1 MSVFNRPMFR
11 IPGMTNNQ
19 PGGIMASG
27 PNMIRASFPGNIIS
41 SVPQQ
46 NNNFIPITEN
56 FAIPK
61 ESDAAKKKILSRT
74 KENIRTGGLGGVDTS
89 DEKTLEEKKRES
101 LLEKFKRNAQKKEN
115 IRTGSLMVDNPD
127 PVTGFMSQKEA
138 ALEKDSVDPVGGDTM
153 VDAGLG
159 DGADTTPISD
169 EGTANA
175 GMGDNT
181 QETDVNILKGFQSNQ
196 KQLSD
201 KVQAAITNVA
211 AGTADANAME
221 IGGKTL
227 SENADA
233 LYAKMTEEGK
243 EPTLAD
249 IQDDAIKL
257 LGFDPKEL
265 QGEFEEDR
273 KASIFLNMMKAG
285 LAIAAGESPNALTNI
300 ARGFGVGLQGYGQDV
315 GKLTTQLREDQREAR
330 STMYNLLKDKKSEE
344 LAKRTLEIQK
354 MNGIV
359 NLQRT
364 LVGDKKN
371 DAIQKFN
378 RQMAGYKW
386 NLDLL
391 STAADLQFKEKQL
404 AVTKENADKVFK
416 AALARAEP
424 DVIKILK
431 TMRHIGEDGT
441 PTDTGNELLT
451 KYLKEVTKGTSTL
464 KDSEFNRSTQ
474 VIARDGVIPNTFIKK
489 PANYDDLSDE
499 KKESFGIA
507 GVGLDEK
514 LTKITGDQ
522 IGQFNQQ
529 VQFIKSMRGTIPGLT
544 ISIQDLSPQLL
555 KHINKTRGGVKLIDT
570 LQQQGILS
578 GN

>member
-11 IPGMTNNQ
+11 IPGMNNNQ

-27 PNMIRASFPGNIIS
+27 PNIIRASVPGNI
-41 SVPQQ
+41 
-46 NNNFIPITEN
+46 NNNRNQITSNFTIPANLYGGQT
-56 FAIPK
+56 
-61 ESDAAKKKILSRT
+61 KKIVDRG
-74 KENIRTGGLGGVDTS
+74 EGAGGVDTS
-89 DEKTLEEKKRES
+89 GEKTLEEKKRES
-101 LLEKFKRNAQKKEN
+101 LLEKFKREAEKKEN
-115 IRTGSLMVDNPD
+115 IRIGSLMVDNPD
-127 PVTGFMSQKEA
+127 SVTGFMSQKKT

-169 EGTANA
+169 EGAANA
-175 GMGDNT
+175 GIGDNT
-181 QETDVNILKGFQSNQ
+181 QESNVNILSGFQSNQ

-201 KVQAAITNVA
+201 KVSAAITKVA
-211 AGTADANAME
+211 AGVADANAIK

-233 LYAKMTEEGK
+233 LYAKMSEEGK

-249 IQDDAIKL
+249 IQDDAIQL

-285 LAIAAGESPNALTNI
+285 LAIAAGESPNALTNV
-300 ARGFGVGLQGYGQDV
+300 AKGFAVGLQGYGQDV
-315 GKLTTQLREDQREAR
+315 DKLTTRLREDQREAR

-344 LAKRTLEIQK
+344 IAKRALEIQK

-371 DAIQKFN
+371 DAIQQFN
-378 RQMAGYKW
+378 QQMAGYKW

-391 STAADLQFKEKQL
+391 STAADLQFKEKSL

-416 AALARAEP
+416 AALVKAEP

-431 TMRHIGEDGT
+431 RMGHIGEDGT
-441 PTDTGNELLT
+441 PTDTGNEFLT
-451 KYLKEVTKGTSTL
+451 RYLKEVTKGTSTL
-464 KDSEFNRSTQ
+464 KDSEFNRKAG
-474 VIARDGVIPNTFIKK
+474 VIGKDGVIPNTYIKT
-489 PANYDDLSDE
+489 PTNYGDLSDD

-514 LTKITGDQ
+514 LTKITGNEIQ
-522 IGQFNQQ
+522 QFEEQ
-529 VQFIKSMRGTIPGLT
+529 VKFIKSMRDTIPGLV
-544 ISIQDLSPQLL
+544 ISIQDLPNSVL
-555 KHINKTRGGVKLIDT
+555 KYLKKPRKGVRLIDT
-570 LQQQGILS
+570 LQEQNILS

>member
-11 IPGMTNNQ
+11 IPGVTNNQ

-27 PNMIRASFPGNIIS
+27 PNIMRASFPGNI
-41 SVPQQ
+41 
-46 NNNFIPITEN
+46 NNNRNQITSNFTIPANLYGGQT
-56 FAIPK
+56 
-61 ESDAAKKKILSRT
+61 KKIVDRG
-74 KENIRTGGLGGVDTS
+74 EGAGGVDTS
-89 DEKTLEEKKRES
+89 GEKTLEEKKRES
-101 LLEKFKRNAQKKEN
+101 LLEKFKREAEKKEN
-115 IRTGSLMVDNPD
+115 IRIGSLMVDDANPI
-127 PVTGFMSQKEA
+127 TGFMSQKKTS
-138 ALEKDSVDPVGGDTM
+138 LEKDSVDPVGGDTM

-159 DGADTTPISD
+159 DGADTTPISN

-175 GMGDNT
+175 GIGDNT
-181 QETDVNILKGFQSNQ
+181 QESNVNILKGFQSNQ

-211 AGTADANAME
+211 AGVADANAME

-227 SENADA
+227 NENVDA

-249 IQDDAIKL
+249 VQDDAIKL

-300 ARGFGVGLQGYGQDV
+300 AKGFAVGLQGYGQDV
-315 GKLTTQLREDQREAR
+315 NRLTDQLREDQREAR
-330 STMYNLLKDKKSEE
+330 NTMYNLLKDKKSEE
-344 LAKRTLEIQK
+344 LAKRTLEIQR

-364 LVGDKKN
+364 LVGDKK
-371 DAIQKFN
+371 DEAIQKFN

-416 AALARAEP
+416 AALVKAEP

-431 TMRHIGEDGT
+431 RMGHIGEDGT
-441 PTDTGNELLT
+441 PTDTGNEFLT

-464 KDSEFNRSTQ
+464 KDSEFNRKVANFGS
-474 VIARDGVIPNTFIKK
+474 DGVIPNTYIKK
-489 PANYDDLSDE
+489 PANYGDLSDD

-514 LTKITGDQ
+514 LTKITGNEIQ
-522 IGQFNQQ
+522 QFEEQ
-529 VQFIKSMRGTIPGLT
+529 VKFIKSMRNTIPGLV
-544 ISIQDLSPQLL
+544 INIQDLPNTVL
-555 KHINKTRGGVKLIDT
+555 KYLKKPRKGVRLIDK
-570 LQQQGILS
+570 LQEQNILS

>member
-11 IPGMTNNQ
+11 IPGVTNNQ

-27 PNMIRASFPGNIIS
+27 PNIMRASFPGNIVTSI
-41 SVPQQ
+41 PQQ
-46 NNNFIPITEN
+46 DNNLQRITSN
-56 FAIPK
+56 FAVPK

-74 KENIRTGGLGGVDTS
+74 QQNINFGGLEGIDTS
-89 DEKTLEEKKRES
+89 GEKTLEEKKRES
-101 LLEKFKRNAQKKEN
+101 LLEKFKREAEKKEN
-115 IRTGSLMVDNPD
+115 IRKASLMVDSPNPIE
-127 PVTGFMSQKEA
+127 GFLGQKKSDLGET
-138 ALEKDSVDPVGGDTM
+138 DPVGGDM
-153 VDAGLG
+153 VDTGLG
-159 DGADTTPISD
+159 DDADTTPLSN

-175 GMGDNT
+175 GTGDNT
-181 QETDVNILKGFQSNQ
+181 QESNVNILKGFQSNQ

-211 AGTADANAME
+211 AGVADANAME

-227 SENADA
+227 NENVDA

-249 IQDDAIKL
+249 VQDDAIKL

-300 ARGFGVGLQGYGQDV
+300 AKGFAIGLQGYGQDV
-315 GKLTTQLREDQREAR
+315 NRLTDQLREDQREAR
-330 STMYNLLKDKKSEE
+330 NTMYNLLKDKKSEE
-344 LAKRTLEIQK
+344 IAKRALEIQK

-364 LVGDKKN
+364 LVGEKKN
-371 DAIQKFN
+371 DAIQQFN
-378 RQMAGYKW
+378 QQMAGYKW

-391 STAADLQFKEKQL
+391 STAADLQFKEKSL
-404 AVTKENADKVFK
+404 AVTKENADKVFQ
-416 AALARAEP
+416 AALVKAEP

-431 TMRHIGEDGT
+431 RMGHIGEDGT
-441 PTDTGNELLT
+441 PTEVGNEFLT

-464 KDSEFNRSTQ
+464 KDSEFNRK
-474 VIARDGVIPNTFIKK
+474 VENYGKDGVIPNTYIKK
-489 PANYDDLSDE
+489 PANYGDLSDD
-499 KKESFGIA
+499 KKTSFGIA

-514 LTKITGDQ
+514 LTKITGNEIQ
-522 IGQFNQQ
+522 QFEEQ
-529 VQFIKSMRGTIPGLT
+529 VKFIKSMRSTIPNLT
-544 ISIQDLSPQLL
+544 ISIQDLPNTVLRY
-555 KHINKTRGGVKLIDT
+555 INKPRKGVKLIDT

>member
-1 MSVFNRPMFR
+1 MFR
-11 IPGMTNNQ
+11 IPGMNNNQ

-27 PNMIRASFPGNIIS
+27 PNIMRASFPGNI
-41 SVPQQ
+41 
-46 NNNFIPITEN
+46 NNNRNQITSNFTIPANLYGGQT
-56 FAIPK
+56 
-61 ESDAAKKKILSRT
+61 KKIVDRG
-74 KENIRTGGLGGVDTS
+74 EGAGGVDTS
-89 DEKTLEEKKRES
+89 GEKTLEEKKRES
-101 LLEKFKRNAQKKEN
+101 LLEKFKREAEKKEN
-115 IRTGSLMVDNPD
+115 IRIGSLMVDNPD
-127 PVTGFMSQKEA
+127 SVTGFMSQKKT

-181 QETDVNILKGFQSNQ
+181 QESNVNILSGFQSNQ

-201 KVQAAITNVA
+201 KVSAAITKVA
-211 AGTADANAME
+211 AGVADANAIK

-233 LYAKMTEEGK
+233 LYAKMSEEGK

-249 IQDDAIKL
+249 IQDDAIQL

-285 LAIAAGESPNALTNI
+285 LAIAAGESPNALTNV
-300 ARGFGVGLQGYGQDV
+300 AKGFAVGLQGYGQDV
-315 GKLTTQLREDQREAR
+315 DKLTTRLREDQREAR

-344 LAKRTLEIQK
+344 IAKRALEIQK

-371 DAIQKFN
+371 DAIQQFN
-378 RQMAGYKW
+378 QQMAGYKW

-391 STAADLQFKEKQL
+391 STAADLQFKEKSL

-416 AALARAEP
+416 AALVKAEP

-431 TMRHIGEDGT
+431 RMGHIGEDGT
-441 PTDTGNELLT
+441 PTDTGNEFLT
-451 KYLKEVTKGTSTL
+451 RYLKEVTKGTSTL
-464 KDSEFNRSTQ
+464 KDSEFNRKAG
-474 VIARDGVIPNTFIKK
+474 VIGKDGVIPNTYIKT
-489 PANYDDLSDE
+489 PTNYGDLSDD

-514 LTKITGDQ
+514 LTKITGNEIQ
-522 IGQFNQQ
+522 QFEEQ
-529 VQFIKSMRGTIPGLT
+529 VKFIKSMRDTIPGLV
-544 ISIQDLSPQLL
+544 ISIQDLPNSVL
-555 KHINKTRGGVKLIDT
+555 KYLKKPRKGVRLIDT
-570 LQQQGILS
+570 LQEQNILS

>member
-11 IPGMTNNQ
+11 IPGVTNNQ

-27 PNMIRASFPGNIIS
+27 PRIMKANFPGNIVS

-61 ESDAAKKKILSRT
+61 QSDAAKKKILSRT
-74 KENIRTGGLGGVDTS
+74 KENITTGGLEGVNTS
-89 DEKTLEEKKRES
+89 GEKTLEEKKRES
-101 LLEKFKRNAQKKEN
+101 LLEKFKREAQKKEN

-127 PVTGFMSQKEA
+127 PVTGFLSQKET
-138 ALEKDSVDPVGGDTM
+138 ALEKDSVDPVGVDTM
-153 VDAGLG
+153 VDEGLG
-159 DGADTTPISD
+159 DDADTTPISN
-169 EGTANA
+169 EGTGNA
-175 GMGDNT
+175 GIGENT
-181 QETDVNILKGFQSNQ
+181 QESDFNILKGFQTSQ
-196 KQLSD
+196 GGLSD
-201 KVQAAITNVA
+201 KVQAAITKVA
-211 AGTADANAME
+211 AGVAEANDIE
-221 IGGKTL
+221 VGGKSLTD
-227 SENADA
+227 NIDA
-233 LYAKMTEEGK
+233 LYAKMMEKGE

-249 IQDDAIKL
+249 VQDDTIKL

-265 QGEFEEDR
+265 QGEYEEDR

-300 ARGFGVGLQGYGQDV
+300 AKGFGVGLQGYGQDV
-315 GKLTTQLREDQREAR
+315 DKLTDQLREDQREAR

-344 LAKRTLEIQK
+344 IAKRALEIQK

-364 LVGDKKN
+364 LVGDKK
-371 DAIQKFN
+371 DEAIQLFN
-378 RQMAGYKW
+378 QQMAGYKW

-391 STAADLQFKEKQL
+391 STAADLQFKEKSL

-416 AALARAEP
+416 AALIKAEP
-424 DVIKILK
+424 DVIKLLK
-431 TMRHIGEDGT
+431 RFGHIKEDGT
-441 PTDTGNELLT
+441 TTEFADKFMIKYLNEL
-451 KYLKEVTKGTSTL
+451 TKGTSTL
-464 KDSEFNRSTQ
+464 KDSQFNRSTQ

-489 PANYDDLSDE
+489 PANYDDLSDQ

-522 IGQFNQQ
+522 IGQFDQQ

-544 ISIQDLSPQLL
+544 INIQDLSPQLL
-555 KHINKTRGGVKLIDT
+555 RHINKVRNGVKLKDT
-570 LQQQGILS
+570 LQEQGILS
-578 GN
+578 VN

>member
-11 IPGMTNNQ
+11 IPGVTNNQ

-27 PNMIRASFPGNIIS
+27 PNIMRASFPGNI
-41 SVPQQ
+41 
-46 NNNFIPITEN
+46 NNNRNQITSNFTIPANLYGGQT
-56 FAIPK
+56 
-61 ESDAAKKKILSRT
+61 KKIVDRG
-74 KENIRTGGLGGVDTS
+74 EGAGGVDTS
-89 DEKTLEEKKRES
+89 GEKTLEEKKRES
-101 LLEKFKRNAQKKEN
+101 LLEKFKREAEKKEN
-115 IRTGSLMVDNPD
+115 IRIGSLMVDDANPI
-127 PVTGFMSQKEA
+127 TGFMSQKET

-159 DGADTTPISD
+159 DDADTTPISN

-175 GMGDNT
+175 GIGDNT
-181 QETDVNILKGFQSNQ
+181 QESNVNILKGFQSNQ

-211 AGTADANAME
+211 AGVADANAME

-227 SENADA
+227 NENVDA

-249 IQDDAIKL
+249 VQDDAIKL

-300 ARGFGVGLQGYGQDV
+300 AKGFAVGLQGYGQDV
-315 GKLTTQLREDQREAR
+315 NRLTDQLREDQREAR
-330 STMYNLLKDKKSEE
+330 NTMYNLLKDKKSEE
-344 LAKRTLEIQK
+344 LAKRTLEIQR

-364 LVGDKKN
+364 LVGEKKN
-371 DAIQKFN
+371 DAIQQFN
-378 RQMAGYKW
+378 QQMAGYKW

-404 AVTKENADKVFK
+404 AVTKENADKVFQ
-416 AALARAEP
+416 AALIKAEP

-431 TMRHIGEDGT
+431 EFGHIDADGNKT
-441 PTDTGNELLT
+441 EFANEFIN
-451 KYLKEVTKGTSTL
+451 KYLKELTKGTSTL
-464 KDSEFNRSTQ
+464 KDSEFNRK
-474 VIARDGVIPNTFIKK
+474 VENYGKDGVIPNTYIKK
-489 PANYDDLSDE
+489 PANYGDLSDD

-514 LTKITGDQ
+514 LTKITGNEIQ
-522 IGQFNQQ
+522 QFEEQ
-529 VQFIKSMRGTIPGLT
+529 VKFIKSMRGTIPGLV
-544 ISIQDLSPQLL
+544 ISIQDLPNTVL
-555 KHINKTRGGVKLIDT
+555 KYLKKPRKGVRLIDT
-570 LQQQGILS
+570 LQEQNILS

>member
-11 IPGMTNNQ
+11 IPGMNNNQ

-27 PNMIRASFPGNIIS
+27 PNIMRASFPGNIVTSI
-41 SVPQQ
+41 PQQ
-46 NNNFIPITEN
+46 NNNLQRITSN
-56 FAIPK
+56 FSVPK
-61 ESDAAKKKILSRT
+61 ESEVAKNKILSRT
-74 KENIRTGGLGGVDTS
+74 EQNIKFGGLNDPDPS
-89 DEKTLEEKKRES
+89 QEKSLKEIEKDNLLKKFQRE
-101 LLEKFKRNAQKKEN
+101 AQKKEN
-115 IRTGSLMVDNPD
+115 IRKGSLMVDSPSA
-127 PVTGFMSQKEA
+127 VEGFLGQKKNEID
-138 ALEKDSVDPVGGDTM
+138 EVGGDTQTEESFSGGDISLK
-153 VDAGLG
+153 DAPL
-159 DGADTTPISD
+159 SN

-175 GMGDNT
+175 GTEDNT
-181 QETDVNILKGFQSNQ
+181 QESDINILSGFQSNQ
-196 KQLSD
+196 KNLSD
-201 KVQAAITNVA
+201 KVQSAITKVA
-211 AGTADANAME
+211 AGVAEANDIR

-227 SENADA
+227 TENADA
-233 LYAKMTEEGK
+233 LYAKMQEEGK

-285 LAIAAGESPNALTNI
+285 LAIAAGESPNTLTNV
-300 ARGFGVGLQGYGQDV
+300 AKGFAVGLQGYGQDV
-315 GKLTTQLREDQREAR
+315 DKLTTQLREDQREAR

-344 LAKRTLEIQK
+344 IAKRALEIQK

-371 DAIQKFN
+371 DAIQQFN
-378 RQMAGYKW
+378 QQMAGYKW

-391 STAADLQFKEKQL
+391 STAADLQFKEKSL

-416 AALARAEP
+416 AALIKAEP

-431 TMRHIGEDGT
+431 RMGHIGEDGT
-441 PTDTGNELLT
+441 PTDTGNEFLK
-451 KYLKEVTKGTSTL
+451 KYLDEVTKGTSTL
-464 KDSEFNRSTQ
+464 KDSEFNVNRSI
-474 VIARDGVIPNTFIKK
+474 IARDGVIPNTYIKK
-489 PANYDDLSDE
+489 PANYDDLTKSQ
-499 KKESFGIA
+499 KESFGVA

-514 LTKITGDQ
+514 LTKITGQ
-522 IGQFNQQ
+522 PIQQFNEQ
-529 VQFIKSMRGTIPGLT
+529 VKFIRSMKSTIPNLT
-544 ISIQDLSPQLL
+544 ISIQDLPNEVLRY
-555 KHINKTRGGVKLIDT
+555 INKKTKGVKLVDT

>member
-27 PNMIRASFPGNIIS
+27 PNIMRASFPGN
-41 SVPQQ
+41 V
-46 NNNFIPITEN
+46 NNNRNQITSNFTIPANLYEGQ
-56 FAIPK
+56 
-61 ESDAAKKKILSRT
+61 T
-74 KENIRTGGLGGVDTS
+74 KRVVDRKGGVLDGS
-89 DEKTLEEKKRES
+89 AGIANEGEKTLQEKKRES
-101 LLEKFKRNAQKKEN
+101 LLEKFKRDAQKNLN

-127 PVTGFMSQKEA
+127 PVTGFMSQQTDTPDE
-138 ALEKDSVDPVGGDTM
+138 VGGD
-153 VDAGLG
+153 VDTEESFDGG
-159 DGADTTPISD
+159 DISLKDAPLSD

-175 GMGDNT
+175 GIGDNT
-181 QETDVNILKGFQSNQ
+181 QESDVNILKGFQSNQ

-211 AGTADANAME
+211 AGVADANA
-221 IGGKTL
+221 IKLGGKTL
-227 SENADA
+227 SENTDA
-233 LYAKMTEEGK
+233 LYAKMSEEGK

-249 IQDDAIKL
+249 IQDDAIQL

-285 LAIAAGESPNALTNI
+285 LAIAAGESPNALTNV
-300 ARGFGVGLQGYGQDV
+300 AKGFAVGLQGYGQDV
-315 GKLTTQLREDQREAR
+315 NRLTKQLREDQREAR

-344 LAKRTLEIQK
+344 IAKRALEIQK

-371 DAIQKFN
+371 DAIQQFN

-391 STAADLQFKEKQL
+391 STAADLQFKEKSL
-404 AVTKENADKVFK
+404 AVTKENADKVFQ
-416 AALARAEP
+416 AALVKAEP

-431 TMRHIGEDGT
+431 RMGHIGEDGT
-441 PTDTGNELLT
+441 PTEVGNEFLT

-464 KDSEFNRSTQ
+464 KDSEFNRKVANFGS
-474 VIARDGVIPNTFIKK
+474 DGVIPNTYIKK
-489 PANYDDLSDE
+489 PANYGDLSDD
-499 KKESFGIA
+499 KKTSFGIA

-514 LTKITGDQ
+514 LTKITGNEIQ
-522 IGQFNQQ
+522 QFEEQ
-529 VQFIKSMRGTIPGLT
+529 VKFIKSMRSTIPNLT
-544 ISIQDLSPQLL
+544 ISIQDLPNTVLRY
-555 KHINKTRGGVKLIDT
+555 INKPRKGVKLIDT

>member
-11 IPGMTNNQ
+11 IPGMGNNQ

-27 PNMIRASFPGNIIS
+27 PNIIRASVPGNVSNRNQITS
-41 SVPQQ
+41 
-46 NNNFIPITEN
+46 NFTIPANLYGGQT
-56 FAIPK
+56 
-61 ESDAAKKKILSRT
+61 KKTVDR
-74 KENIRTGGLGGVDTS
+74 GAGAGGVDTS
-89 DEKTLEEKKRES
+89 GEKTLEEKKKES
-101 LLEKFKRNAQKKEN
+101 LLEKFKRDAQKNLN
-115 IRTGSLMVDNPD
+115 IRTGSLMVDDPN
-127 PVTGFMSQKEA
+127 PVTGFMSQQTDTTDE
-138 ALEKDSVDPVGGDTM
+138 VGGD
-153 VDAGLG
+153 VDTEESFSGG
-159 DGADTTPISD
+159 DISLKDAPLSD

-175 GMGDNT
+175 GIGDNT
-181 QETDVNILKGFQSNQ
+181 QESDVNILKGFQSNQ

-211 AGTADANAME
+211 AGVADANAIK

-233 LYAKMTEEGK
+233 LYAKMSEEGK

-249 IQDDAIKL
+249 IQDDAIQL

-285 LAIAAGESPNALTNI
+285 LAIAAGESPNALTNV
-300 ARGFGVGLQGYGQDV
+300 AKGFAVGLQGYGQDV
-315 GKLTTQLREDQREAR
+315 DKLTTRLREDQREAR

-344 LAKRTLEIQK
+344 IAKRALEIQK

-364 LVGDKKN
+364 LVGDKKD
-371 DAIQKFN
+371 DAIQQFN
-378 RQMAGYKW
+378 QQMAGYKW

-391 STAADLQFKEKQL
+391 STAADLQFKEKSL
-404 AVTKENADKVFK
+404 AVTKDNADKVFK
-416 AALARAEP
+416 AALIKAEP

-431 TMRHIGEDGT
+431 RMGHIGEDGT
-441 PTDTGNELLT
+441 PTDTGNEFLK
-451 KYLKEVTKGTSTL
+451 KYLDEVTKGTSTL
-464 KDSEFNRSTQ
+464 KDSEFNVNRSI
-474 VIARDGVIPNTFIKK
+474 IARDGVIPNTYIKK
-489 PANYDDLSDE
+489 PANYNDLTKSQ
-499 KKESFGIA
+499 KESFGVA

-514 LTKITGDQ
+514 LTKITGQ
-522 IGQFNQQ
+522 PIQQFNEQ
-529 VQFIKSMRGTIPGLT
+529 VKFIRSMKSTIPNLT
-544 ISIQDLSPQLL
+544 ISIQDLPNEVLRY
-555 KHINKTRGGVKLIDT
+555 INKKTKGVKLVDT

>member
-27 PNMIRASFPGNIIS
+27 PNIMRASFPGN
-41 SVPQQ
+41 V
-46 NNNFIPITEN
+46 NNNRNQITSNFTIPANLYEGQ
-56 FAIPK
+56 
-61 ESDAAKKKILSRT
+61 T
-74 KENIRTGGLGGVDTS
+74 KRVVDRKGGVLDGS
-89 DEKTLEEKKRES
+89 AGIANEGEKTLQEKKRES
-101 LLEKFKRNAQKKEN
+101 LLEKFKRDAQKNLN

-127 PVTGFMSQKEA
+127 PVTGFMSSKKT

-159 DGADTTPISD
+159 DGADTTPISN

-175 GMGDNT
+175 GIGDNT
-181 QETDVNILKGFQSNQ
+181 QESNVNILKGFQSNQ

-211 AGTADANAME
+211 AGVADANA
-221 IGGKTL
+221 IKLGGKTL
-227 SENADA
+227 SENTDA
-233 LYAKMTEEGK
+233 LYAKMSEEGK

-249 IQDDAIKL
+249 IQDDAIQL

-285 LAIAAGESPNALTNI
+285 LAIAAGESPNALTNV
-300 ARGFGVGLQGYGQDV
+300 AKGFAVGLQGYGQDV
-315 GKLTTQLREDQREAR
+315 NRLTKQLREDQREAR

-344 LAKRTLEIQK
+344 IAKRALEIQK

-371 DAIQKFN
+371 DAIQQFN

-416 AALARAEP
+416 AALVKAEP

-431 TMRHIGEDGT
+431 RMGHIGEDGT
-441 PTDTGNELLT
+441 PTDTGNEFLT

-464 KDSEFNRSTQ
+464 KDSEFNRKAG
-474 VIARDGVIPNTFIKK
+474 IIGKDGVIPNTYIKT
-489 PANYDDLSDE
+489 PTNYGELSDE

-507 GVGLDEK
+507 GVSLDEK
-514 LTKITGDQ
+514 LTKITGSPIQ
-522 IGQFNQQ
+522 QFNEQL
-529 VQFIKSMRGTIPGLT
+529 QFVRSMRDTIPGLK
-544 ISIQDLSPQLL
+544 ISLKNLPKVVLDHIKKVRKGKRIIDQLQEDKLLSV
-555 KHINKTRGGVKLIDT
+555 N
-570 LQQQGILS
+570 
-578 GN
+578 

>member
-11 IPGMTNNQ
+11 IPGMGNNQ

-27 PNMIRASFPGNIIS
+27 PNIIRASVPGNVSNRNQITS
-41 SVPQQ
+41 
-46 NNNFIPITEN
+46 NFTIPANLYEGQ
-56 FAIPK
+56 
-61 ESDAAKKKILSRT
+61 T
-74 KENIRTGGLGGVDTS
+74 KRVVDRKGGVLDGS
-89 DEKTLEEKKRES
+89 AGIANEGEKTLQEKKKES
-101 LLEKFKRNAQKKEN
+101 LLEKFKRDAQKNLN

-127 PVTGFMSQKEA
+127 PVTGFMSQQTDTTDE
-138 ALEKDSVDPVGGDTM
+138 VGGD
-153 VDAGLG
+153 VDTEESFSGG
-159 DGADTTPISD
+159 DISLKDAPLSD

-175 GMGDNT
+175 GIGDNT
-181 QETDVNILKGFQSNQ
+181 QESDVNILKGFQSNQ

-211 AGTADANAME
+211 AGVADANAIK

-233 LYAKMTEEGK
+233 LYAKMSEKGK

-249 IQDDAIKL
+249 IQDDAIQL

-285 LAIAAGESPNALTNI
+285 LAIAAGESPNALTNV
-300 ARGFGVGLQGYGQDV
+300 AKGFAVGLQGYGQDV
-315 GKLTTQLREDQREAR
+315 NRLTKQLREDQREAR
-330 STMYNLLKDKKSEE
+330 STMYNLLKDKKSEQ
-344 LAKRTLEIQK
+344 LAERTLELQK

-364 LVGDKKN
+364 LVGDAKN
-371 DAIQKFN
+371 DAIQQFN
-378 RQMAGYKW
+378 QQMAGYKW
-386 NLDLL
+386 NLNLL
-391 STAADLQFKEKQL
+391 STAADLQFKEKEL

-416 AALARAEP
+416 AALIRAEP

-431 TMRHIGEDGT
+431 RMGHIGEDGT
-441 PTDTGNELLT
+441 PTDTGNEFLT

-464 KDSEFNRSTQ
+464 KDSEFNRKAG
-474 VIARDGVIPNTFIKK
+474 VIGKDGVIPNTYIKT
-489 PANYDDLSDE
+489 PTNYGELSDE

-507 GVGLDEK
+507 GVSLDEK
-514 LTKITGDQ
+514 LTKITGSPIQ
-522 IGQFNQQ
+522 QFNEQL
-529 VQFIKSMRGTIPGLT
+529 QFVRSMRDTIPGLK
-544 ISIQDLSPQLL
+544 ISLNNLPKVVLDHIKKVRKGVRIIDQLQEDKLLSV
-555 KHINKTRGGVKLIDT
+555 N
-570 LQQQGILS
+570 
-578 GN
+578 

>member
-27 PNMIRASFPGNIIS
+27 PNIMRASFPGN
-41 SVPQQ
+41 V
-46 NNNFIPITEN
+46 NNNRNQITSNFTIPANLYEGQ
-56 FAIPK
+56 
-61 ESDAAKKKILSRT
+61 T
-74 KENIRTGGLGGVDTS
+74 KRVVDRKGGVLDGS
-89 DEKTLEEKKRES
+89 AGIANEGEKTLQEKKRES
-101 LLEKFKRNAQKKEN
+101 LLEKFKRDAQKNLN

-127 PVTGFMSQKEA
+127 PVTGFMSQQTDTPDE
-138 ALEKDSVDPVGGDTM
+138 VGGD
-153 VDAGLG
+153 VDTEESFDGG
-159 DGADTTPISD
+159 DISLKDAPLSD

-175 GMGDNT
+175 GIGDNT
-181 QETDVNILKGFQSNQ
+181 QESDVNILKGFQSNQ

-211 AGTADANAME
+211 AGVADANAME

-227 SENADA
+227 NENVDA

-249 IQDDAIKL
+249 VQDDAIKL

-300 ARGFGVGLQGYGQDV
+300 AKGFAVGLQGYGQDV
-315 GKLTTQLREDQREAR
+315 NRLTDQLREDQREAR
-330 STMYNLLKDKKSEE
+330 NTMYNLLKDKKSEE

-364 LVGDKKN
+364 LVGEKKN
-371 DAIQKFN
+371 DAIQQFN
-378 RQMAGYKW
+378 QQMAGYKW

-416 AALARAEP
+416 AALVKAEP

-431 TMRHIGEDGT
+431 RMGHIGEDGT
-441 PTDTGNELLT
+441 PTDTGNEFLT

-464 KDSEFNRSTQ
+464 KDSEFNRKAG
-474 VIARDGVIPNTFIKK
+474 IIGKDGVIPNTYIKT
-489 PANYDDLSDE
+489 PTNYGELSDE

-507 GVGLDEK
+507 GVSLDEK
-514 LTKITGDQ
+514 LTKITGSPIQ
-522 IGQFNQQ
+522 QFNEQL
-529 VQFIKSMRGTIPGLT
+529 QFVRSMRDTIPGLK
-544 ISIQDLSPQLL
+544 ISLKNLPKVVLDHIKKVRKGKRIIDQLQEDKLLSV
-555 KHINKTRGGVKLIDT
+555 N
-570 LQQQGILS
+570 
-578 GN
+578 

>member
-11 IPGMTNNQ
+11 IPGVTNNQ

-27 PNMIRASFPGNIIS
+27 PNIMRASFPGNI
-41 SVPQQ
+41 
-46 NNNFIPITEN
+46 NNNRNQITSNFTIPANLYGGQT
-56 FAIPK
+56 
-61 ESDAAKKKILSRT
+61 KKIVDRG
-74 KENIRTGGLGGVDTS
+74 EGAGGVDTS
-89 DEKTLEEKKRES
+89 GEKTLEEKKRES
-101 LLEKFKRNAQKKEN
+101 LLEKFKREAEKKEN
-115 IRTGSLMVDNPD
+115 IRIGSLMVDDANPI
-127 PVTGFMSQKEA
+127 TGFMSQKKTS
-138 ALEKDSVDPVGGDTM
+138 LEKDSVDPVGGDTM

-159 DGADTTPISD
+159 DGADTTPISN

-175 GMGDNT
+175 GIGDNT
-181 QETDVNILKGFQSNQ
+181 QESNVNILKGFQSNQ

-211 AGTADANAME
+211 AGVADANAME

-227 SENADA
+227 NENVDA
-233 LYAKMTEEGK
+233 LYAKMSEEGK

-249 IQDDAIKL
+249 IQDDAIQL

-300 ARGFGVGLQGYGQDV
+300 AKGFAVGLQGYGQDV
-315 GKLTTQLREDQREAR
+315 NRLTDQLREDQREAR
-330 STMYNLLKDKKSEE
+330 NTMYNLLKDKKSEE
-344 LAKRTLEIQK
+344 LAKRTLEIQR

-364 LVGDKKN
+364 LVGDKK
-371 DAIQKFN
+371 DEAIQKFN

-404 AVTKENADKVFK
+404 AVTKENADKVFQ
-416 AALARAEP
+416 AALIKAEP

-431 TMRHIGEDGT
+431 RMGHIGEDGT
-441 PTDTGNELLT
+441 PTDTGNEFLT

-464 KDSEFNRSTQ
+464 KDSEFNRKVANFGS
-474 VIARDGVIPNTFIKK
+474 DGVIPNTYIKK
-489 PANYDDLSDE
+489 PANYGDLSDD

-514 LTKITGDQ
+514 LTKITGNEIQ
-522 IGQFNQQ
+522 QFEEQ
-529 VQFIKSMRGTIPGLT
+529 VKFIKSMRNTIPGLV
-544 ISIQDLSPQLL
+544 INIQDLPNTVL
-555 KHINKTRGGVKLIDT
+555 KYLKKPRKGVRLIDK
-570 LQQQGILS
+570 LQEQNILS

>member
-1 MSVFNRPMFR
+1 MFR
-11 IPGMTNNQ
+11 IPGVTNNQ

-27 PNMIRASFPGNIIS
+27 PNIMRASFPSNI
-41 SVPQQ
+41 
-46 NNNFIPITEN
+46 NNNRNQITSNFTIPANLYGGQT
-56 FAIPK
+56 
-61 ESDAAKKKILSRT
+61 KKIVDRG
-74 KENIRTGGLGGVDTS
+74 EGAGGVDTS
-89 DEKTLEEKKRES
+89 GEKTLEEKKRES
-101 LLEKFKRNAQKKEN
+101 LLEKFKREAEKKEN
-115 IRTGSLMVDNPD
+115 IRIGSLMVDNPD
-127 PVTGFMSQKEA
+127 SVTGFMSQKKT

-175 GMGDNT
+175 GIGDNT
-181 QETDVNILKGFQSNQ
+181 QESNVNILSGFQSNQ

-201 KVQAAITNVA
+201 KVSAAITKVA
-211 AGTADANAME
+211 AGVADANAIK

-233 LYAKMTEEGK
+233 LYAKMSEEGK

-249 IQDDAIKL
+249 IQDDAIQL

-285 LAIAAGESPNALTNI
+285 LAIAAGESPNALTNV
-300 ARGFGVGLQGYGQDV
+300 AKGFAVGLQGYGQDV
-315 GKLTTQLREDQREAR
+315 DKLTTRLREDQREAR

-344 LAKRTLEIQK
+344 IAKRALEIQK

-371 DAIQKFN
+371 DAIQQFN
-378 RQMAGYKW
+378 QQMAGYKW

-391 STAADLQFKEKQL
+391 STAADLQFKEKSL

-416 AALARAEP
+416 AALVKAEP

-431 TMRHIGEDGT
+431 RMGHIGEDGT
-441 PTDTGNELLT
+441 PTDTGNEFLT
-451 KYLKEVTKGTSTL
+451 RYLKEVTKGTSTL
-464 KDSEFNRSTQ
+464 KDSEFNRKAG
-474 VIARDGVIPNTFIKK
+474 VIGKDGVIPNTYIKT
-489 PANYDDLSDE
+489 PTNYGDLSDD

-514 LTKITGDQ
+514 LTKITGNEIQ
-522 IGQFNQQ
+522 QFEEQ
-529 VQFIKSMRGTIPGLT
+529 VKFIKSMRDTIPGLV
-544 ISIQDLSPQLL
+544 ISIQDLPNSVL
-555 KHINKTRGGVKLIDT
+555 KYLKKPRKGVRLIDT
-570 LQQQGILS
+570 LQEQNILS

>member
-11 IPGMTNNQ
+11 IPGVTNNQ

-27 PNMIRASFPGNIIS
+27 PNIMRASFPGNIVTSI
-41 SVPQQ
+41 PQQ
-46 NNNFIPITEN
+46 DNNLQRITSN
-56 FAIPK
+56 FAVPK

-74 KENIRTGGLGGVDTS
+74 QQNINFGGLEGIDTS
-89 DEKTLEEKKRES
+89 SEKTLEEKKRES
-101 LLEKFKRNAQKKEN
+101 LLEKFKREAEKKEN
-115 IRTGSLMVDNPD
+115 IRKASLMVDSPNPIE
-127 PVTGFMSQKEA
+127 GFLGQKKSDLGET
-138 ALEKDSVDPVGGDTM
+138 DPVGGDM
-153 VDAGLG
+153 VDTGLG
-159 DGADTTPISD
+159 DDADTTPLSN

-175 GMGDNT
+175 GTGDNT
-181 QETDVNILKGFQSNQ
+181 QESNVNILKGFQSNQ

-211 AGTADANAME
+211 AGVADANAME

-227 SENADA
+227 NENVDA

-249 IQDDAIKL
+249 VQDDAIKL

-285 LAIAAGESPNALTNI
+285 LAIAAGESPNTLTNV
-300 ARGFGVGLQGYGQDV
+300 AKGFAVGLQGYGQDV
-315 GKLTTQLREDQREAR
+315 NRLTKQLREDQREAR

-344 LAKRTLEIQK
+344 IAKRALEIQK

-371 DAIQKFN
+371 DAIQQFN

-416 AALARAEP
+416 AALVKAEP

-431 TMRHIGEDGT
+431 RMGHIGEDGT
-441 PTDTGNELLT
+441 PTDTGNEFLT

-464 KDSEFNRSTQ
+464 KDSEFNRKAG
-474 VIARDGVIPNTFIKK
+474 IIGKDGVIPNTYIKT
-489 PANYDDLSDE
+489 PTNYGELSDE

-507 GVGLDEK
+507 GVSLDEK
-514 LTKITGDQ
+514 LTKITGSPIQ
-522 IGQFNQQ
+522 QFNEQL
-529 VQFIKSMRGTIPGLT
+529 QFVRSMRDTIPGLK
-544 ISIQDLSPQLL
+544 ISLKNLPKVVLDHIKKVRKGKRIIDQLQEDKLLSV
-555 KHINKTRGGVKLIDT
+555 N
-570 LQQQGILS
+570 
-578 GN
+578 

>member
-1 MSVFNRPMFR
+1 MFR

-27 PNMIRASFPGNIIS
+27 PNIMRASFPGN
-41 SVPQQ
+41 V
-46 NNNFIPITEN
+46 NNNRNQITSNFTIPANLYEGQ
-56 FAIPK
+56 
-61 ESDAAKKKILSRT
+61 T
-74 KENIRTGGLGGVDTS
+74 KRVVDRKGGVLDGS
-89 DEKTLEEKKRES
+89 AGIANEGEKTLQEKKRES
-101 LLEKFKRNAQKKEN
+101 LLEKFKRDAQKN
-115 IRTGSLMVDNPD
+115 LNVRTGSLMVDNPD
-127 PVTGFMSQKEA
+127 PVTGFMSQKNT

-159 DGADTTPISD
+159 DDADTTPISN
-169 EGTANA
+169 EGTANT
-175 GMGDNT
+175 GTGDNT

-211 AGTADANAME
+211 AGVANANDIE

-233 LYAKMTEEGK
+233 LYAKMTEKGE

-249 IQDDAIKL
+249 IQDDAIQL

-285 LAIAAGESPNALTNI
+285 LAIAAGESPNTLTNV
-300 ARGFGVGLQGYGQDV
+300 AKGFAVGLQGYGQDV
-315 GKLTTQLREDQREAR
+315 NRLTKQLREDQREAR

-344 LAKRTLEIQK
+344 IAKRALEIQK

-371 DAIQKFN
+371 DAIQQFN
-378 RQMAGYKW
+378 QQMAGYKW

-391 STAADLQFKEKQL
+391 STAADLRFKEKSL

-416 AALARAEP
+416 AALVKAEP

-431 TMRHIGEDGT
+431 RMGHIGEDGT
-441 PTDTGNELLT
+441 PTDTGNEFLT

-464 KDSEFNRSTQ
+464 KDSEFNTFRRI
-474 VIARDGVIPNTFIKK
+474 IAQDGVIPNTFIKK
-489 PANYDDLSDE
+489 PANYDDLSDS
-499 KKESFGIA
+499 KKESFGVA

-514 LTKITGDQ
+514 LTKITGNPIQ
-522 IGQFNQQ
+522 QFNEQ
-529 VQFIKSMRGTIPGLT
+529 VKFIRSMKSTIPGLT
-544 ISIQDLSPQLL
+544 ISIQDLPNDVLRY
-555 KHINKTRGGVKLIDT
+555 INKTRKGVKEIDL
-570 LQQQGILS
+570 LQRQGILS

>member
-11 IPGMTNNQ
+11 IPGVTNNQ

-27 PNMIRASFPGNIIS
+27 PNIMRASFPSNI
-41 SVPQQ
+41 
-46 NNNFIPITEN
+46 NNNRNQITSNFTIPANLYGGQT
-56 FAIPK
+56 
-61 ESDAAKKKILSRT
+61 KKIVDRG
-74 KENIRTGGLGGVDTS
+74 EGAGGVDTS
-89 DEKTLEEKKRES
+89 GEKTLEEKKRES
-101 LLEKFKRNAQKKEN
+101 LLEKFKREAEKKEN
-115 IRTGSLMVDNPD
+115 IRIGSLMVDDANPI
-127 PVTGFMSQKEA
+127 TGFMSQKKT

-175 GMGDNT
+175 GIGDNT
-181 QETDVNILKGFQSNQ
+181 QESNVNILSGFQSNQ

-201 KVQAAITNVA
+201 KVSAAITKVA
-211 AGTADANAME
+211 AGVADANAIK

-233 LYAKMTEEGK
+233 LYAKMSEEGK

-249 IQDDAIKL
+249 IQDDAIQL

-285 LAIAAGESPNALTNI
+285 LAIAAGESPNALTNV
-300 ARGFGVGLQGYGQDV
+300 AKGFAVGLQGYGQDV
-315 GKLTTQLREDQREAR
+315 DKLTTRLREDQREAR

-344 LAKRTLEIQK
+344 IAKRALEIQK

-371 DAIQKFN
+371 DAIQQFN
-378 RQMAGYKW
+378 QQMAGYKW

-404 AVTKENADKVFK
+404 AVTKENADKVFQ
-416 AALARAEP
+416 AALIKAEP

-431 TMRHIGEDGT
+431 RMGHIGEDGT
-441 PTDTGNELLT
+441 PTDTGNEFLT
-451 KYLKEVTKGTSTL
+451 RYLKEVTKGTSTL
-464 KDSEFNRSTQ
+464 KDSEFNRKAG
-474 VIARDGVIPNTFIKK
+474 VIGKDGVIPNTYIKT
-489 PANYDDLSDE
+489 PTNYGDLSDD

-514 LTKITGDQ
+514 LTKITGNEIQ
-522 IGQFNQQ
+522 QFEEQ
-529 VQFIKSMRGTIPGLT
+529 VKFIKSMRDTIPGLV
-544 ISIQDLSPQLL
+544 ISIQDLPNSVL
-555 KHINKTRGGVKLIDT
+555 KYLKKPRKGVRLIDT
-570 LQQQGILS
+570 LQEQNILS

>member
-1 MSVFNRPMFR
+1 MFR
-11 IPGMTNNQ
+11 IPGVTNNQ

-27 PNMIRASFPGNIIS
+27 PNIMRASFPGNI
-41 SVPQQ
+41 
-46 NNNFIPITEN
+46 NNNRNQITSNFTIPANLYGGQT
-56 FAIPK
+56 
-61 ESDAAKKKILSRT
+61 KKIVDRG
-74 KENIRTGGLGGVDTS
+74 EGAGGVDTS
-89 DEKTLEEKKRES
+89 GEKTLEEKKRES
-101 LLEKFKRNAQKKEN
+101 LLEKFKREAEKKEN
-115 IRTGSLMVDNPD
+115 IRIGSLMVDDANPI
-127 PVTGFMSQKEA
+127 TGFMSQKKT

-159 DGADTTPISD
+159 DGADTTPISN

-175 GMGDNT
+175 GIGDNT
-181 QETDVNILKGFQSNQ
+181 QESNVNILKGFQSNQ

-211 AGTADANAME
+211 AGVADANAME

-227 SENADA
+227 NENVDA

-249 IQDDAIKL
+249 VQDDAIKL

-300 ARGFGVGLQGYGQDV
+300 AKGFAVGLQGYGQDV
-315 GKLTTQLREDQREAR
+315 NRLTDQLREDQREAR
-330 STMYNLLKDKKSEE
+330 NTMYNLLKDKKSEE
-344 LAKRTLEIQK
+344 LAKRTLEIQR

-364 LVGDKKN
+364 LVGDKK
-371 DAIQKFN
+371 DEAIQKFN

-416 AALARAEP
+416 AALVKAEP

-431 TMRHIGEDGT
+431 RMGHIGEDGT
-441 PTDTGNELLT
+441 PTDTGNEFLT

-464 KDSEFNRSTQ
+464 KDSEFNRKVANFGS
-474 VIARDGVIPNTFIKK
+474 DGVIPNTYIKK
-489 PANYDDLSDE
+489 PANYGDLSDD

-514 LTKITGDQ
+514 LTKITGNEIQ
-522 IGQFNQQ
+522 QFEEQ
-529 VQFIKSMRGTIPGLT
+529 VKFIKSMRNTIPGLV
-544 ISIQDLSPQLL
+544 INIQDLPNTVL
-555 KHINKTRGGVKLIDT
+555 KYLKKPRKGVRLIDT
-570 LQQQGILS
+570 LQEQNILS

>member
-1 MSVFNRPMFR
+1 MFR
-11 IPGMTNNQ
+11 IPGVTNNQ

-27 PNMIRASFPGNIIS
+27 PNIMRASFPGNI
-41 SVPQQ
+41 
-46 NNNFIPITEN
+46 NNNRNQITSNFTIPANLYGGQT
-56 FAIPK
+56 
-61 ESDAAKKKILSRT
+61 KKIVDRG
-74 KENIRTGGLGGVDTS
+74 EGAGGVDTS
-89 DEKTLEEKKRES
+89 GEKTLEEKKRES
-101 LLEKFKRNAQKKEN
+101 LLEKFKREAQKKEN

-127 PVTGFMSQKEA
+127 PVTGFMSQKET

-159 DGADTTPISD
+159 DDADTTPISN

-175 GMGDNT
+175 GTGDNT
-181 QETDVNILKGFQSNQ
+181 QESDVNILKGFQSNQ

-211 AGTADANAME
+211 AGVADANAME
-221 IGGKTL
+221 VGGKTL
-227 SENADA
+227 NENVDA

-249 IQDDAIKL
+249 VQDDAIKL

-300 ARGFGVGLQGYGQDV
+300 AKGFAVGLQGYGQDV
-315 GKLTTQLREDQREAR
+315 NRLTDQLREDQREAR
-330 STMYNLLKDKKSEE
+330 NTMYNLLKDKKSEE

-364 LVGDKKN
+364 LVGDKK
-371 DAIQKFN
+371 DEAIQKFN

-404 AVTKENADKVFK
+404 AVTKENADKVFQ
-416 AALARAEP
+416 AALIKAEP

-431 TMRHIGEDGT
+431 EFGHIDADGNKT
-441 PTDTGNELLT
+441 EFANEFIN
-451 KYLKEVTKGTSTL
+451 KYLKELTKGTSTL
-464 KDSEFNRSTQ
+464 KDSEFNRK
-474 VIARDGVIPNTFIKK
+474 VENYGKDGVIPNTYIKK
-489 PANYDDLSDE
+489 PTNYGDLSDD
-499 KKESFGIA
+499 KKTSFGIA

-514 LTKITGDQ
+514 LTKITGNEIQ
-522 IGQFNQQ
+522 QFEEQ
-529 VQFIKSMRGTIPGLT
+529 VKFIKSMRGTIPGLG
-544 ISIQDLSPQLL
+544 ISIQDLPNTVL
-555 KHINKTRGGVKLIDT
+555 KYLKKPRKGVRLIDT
-570 LQQQGILS
+570 LQEQNILS

>member
-27 PNMIRASFPGNIIS
+27 PNIMRASFPGN
-41 SVPQQ
+41 V
-46 NNNFIPITEN
+46 NNNRNQITSNFTIPANLYEGQ
-56 FAIPK
+56 
-61 ESDAAKKKILSRT
+61 T
-74 KENIRTGGLGGVDTS
+74 KRVVDRKGGVLDGS
-89 DEKTLEEKKRES
+89 AGIANEGEKTLQEKKRES
-101 LLEKFKRNAQKKEN
+101 LLEKFKRDAQKNLN

-127 PVTGFMSQKEA
+127 PVTGFMSQQTDTPDE
-138 ALEKDSVDPVGGDTM
+138 VGGD
-153 VDAGLG
+153 VDTEESFDGG
-159 DGADTTPISD
+159 DISLKDAPLSD

-175 GMGDNT
+175 GIGDNT
-181 QETDVNILKGFQSNQ
+181 QESDVNILKGFQSNQ

-211 AGTADANAME
+211 AGVADANA
-221 IGGKTL
+221 IKLGGKTL
-227 SENADA
+227 SENTDA
-233 LYAKMTEEGK
+233 LYAKMSEEGK

-249 IQDDAIKL
+249 IQDDAIQL

-285 LAIAAGESPNALTNI
+285 LAIAAGESPNALTNV
-300 ARGFGVGLQGYGQDV
+300 AKGFAVGLQGYGQDV
-315 GKLTTQLREDQREAR
+315 NRLTKQLREDQREAR

-344 LAKRTLEIQK
+344 IAKRALEIQK

-371 DAIQKFN
+371 DAIQQFN

-416 AALARAEP
+416 AALVKAEP

-431 TMRHIGEDGT
+431 RMGHIGEDGT
-441 PTDTGNELLT
+441 PTDTGNEFLT

-464 KDSEFNRSTQ
+464 KDSEFNRKAG
-474 VIARDGVIPNTFIKK
+474 IIGKDGVIPNTYIKT
-489 PANYDDLSDE
+489 PTNYGELSDE

-507 GVGLDEK
+507 GVSLDEK
-514 LTKITGDQ
+514 LTKITGSPIQ
-522 IGQFNQQ
+522 QFNEQL
-529 VQFIKSMRGTIPGLT
+529 QFVRSMRDTIPGLK
-544 ISIQDLSPQLL
+544 ISLKNLPKVVLDHIKKVRKGKRIIDQLQEDKLLSV
-555 KHINKTRGGVKLIDT
+555 N
-570 LQQQGILS
+570 
-578 GN
+578 

>member
-11 IPGMTNNQ
+11 IPGMNNNQ

-27 PNMIRASFPGNIIS
+27 PNIIRASVPGNI
-41 SVPQQ
+41 
-46 NNNFIPITEN
+46 NNNRNQITSNFTIPANLYGGQT
-56 FAIPK
+56 
-61 ESDAAKKKILSRT
+61 KKIVDRG
-74 KENIRTGGLGGVDTS
+74 EGAGGVDTS
-89 DEKTLEEKKRES
+89 GEKTLEEKKRES
-101 LLEKFKRNAQKKEN
+101 LLEKFKREAEKKEN
-115 IRTGSLMVDNPD
+115 IRIGSLMVDNPD
-127 PVTGFMSQKEA
+127 SVTGFMSQKKT

-181 QETDVNILKGFQSNQ
+181 QESNVNILSGFQSNQ

-201 KVQAAITNVA
+201 KVSAAITKVA
-211 AGTADANAME
+211 AGVADANAIK

-233 LYAKMTEEGK
+233 LYAKMSEEGK

-249 IQDDAIKL
+249 IQDDAIQL

-285 LAIAAGESPNALTNI
+285 LAIAAGESPNALTNV
-300 ARGFGVGLQGYGQDV
+300 AKGFAVGLQGYGQDV
-315 GKLTTQLREDQREAR
+315 DKLTTRLREDQREAR

-344 LAKRTLEIQK
+344 IAKRALEIQK

-371 DAIQKFN
+371 DAIQQFN
-378 RQMAGYKW
+378 QQMAGYKW

-391 STAADLQFKEKQL
+391 STAADLQFKEKSL

-416 AALARAEP
+416 AALVKAEP

-431 TMRHIGEDGT
+431 RMGHIGEDGT
-441 PTDTGNELLT
+441 PTDTGNEFLT
-451 KYLKEVTKGTSTL
+451 RYLKEVTKGTSTL
-464 KDSEFNRSTQ
+464 KDSEFNRKAG
-474 VIARDGVIPNTFIKK
+474 VIGKDGVIPNTYIKT
-489 PANYDDLSDE
+489 PTNYGDLSDD

-514 LTKITGDQ
+514 LTKITGNEIQ
-522 IGQFNQQ
+522 QFEEQ
-529 VQFIKSMRGTIPGLT
+529 VKFIKSMRDTIPGLV
-544 ISIQDLSPQLL
+544 ISIQDLPNSVL
-555 KHINKTRGGVKLIDT
+555 KYLKKPRKGVRLIDT
-570 LQQQGILS
+570 LQEQNILS

>member
-11 IPGMTNNQ
+11 IPGVTNNQ

-27 PNMIRASFPGNIIS
+27 PNIMRASFPGNI
-41 SVPQQ
+41 
-46 NNNFIPITEN
+46 NNNRNQITSNFTIPANLYGGQT
-56 FAIPK
+56 
-61 ESDAAKKKILSRT
+61 KKIVDRG
-74 KENIRTGGLGGVDTS
+74 EGAGGVDTS
-89 DEKTLEEKKRES
+89 GEKTLEEKKRES
-101 LLEKFKRNAQKKEN
+101 LLEKFKREAEKKEN

-127 PVTGFMSQKEA
+127 PVTGFMSSKKT

-175 GMGDNT
+175 GIGDNT
-181 QETDVNILKGFQSNQ
+181 QESNVNILSGFQSNQ

-201 KVQAAITNVA
+201 KVSAAITKVA
-211 AGTADANAME
+211 AGVADANAIK

-233 LYAKMTEEGK
+233 LYAKMSEEGK

-249 IQDDAIKL
+249 IQDDAIQL

-285 LAIAAGESPNALTNI
+285 LAIAAGESPNALTNV
-300 ARGFGVGLQGYGQDV
+300 AKGFAVGLQGYGQDV
-315 GKLTTQLREDQREAR
+315 DKLTTRLREDQREAR

-344 LAKRTLEIQK
+344 IAKRALEIQK

-371 DAIQKFN
+371 DAIQQFN
-378 RQMAGYKW
+378 QQMAGYKW

-391 STAADLQFKEKQL
+391 STAADLQFKEKSL

-416 AALARAEP
+416 AALVKAEP

-431 TMRHIGEDGT
+431 RMGHIGEDGT
-441 PTDTGNELLT
+441 PTDTGNEFLT
-451 KYLKEVTKGTSTL
+451 RYLKEVTKGTSTL
-464 KDSEFNRSTQ
+464 KDSEFNRKAG
-474 VIARDGVIPNTFIKK
+474 VIGKDGVIPNTYIKT
-489 PANYDDLSDE
+489 PTNYGDLSDD

-514 LTKITGDQ
+514 LTKITGNEIQ
-522 IGQFNQQ
+522 QFEEQ
-529 VQFIKSMRGTIPGLT
+529 VKFIKSMRDTIPGLV
-544 ISIQDLSPQLL
+544 ISIQDLPNSVL
-555 KHINKTRGGVKLIDT
+555 KYLKKPRKGVRLIDT
-570 LQQQGILS
+570 LQEQNILS

>member
-11 IPGMTNNQ
+11 IPGMNNNQ

-27 PNMIRASFPGNIIS
+27 PNIIRASVPGNI
-41 SVPQQ
+41 
-46 NNNFIPITEN
+46 NNNRNQITSNFTIPANLYGGQT
-56 FAIPK
+56 
-61 ESDAAKKKILSRT
+61 KKIVDRG
-74 KENIRTGGLGGVDTS
+74 EGAGGVDTS
-89 DEKTLEEKKRES
+89 GEKTLEEKKRES
-101 LLEKFKRNAQKKEN
+101 LLEKFKREAEKKEN

-127 PVTGFMSQKEA
+127 SVTGFMSSKKT

-175 GMGDNT
+175 GIGDNT
-181 QETDVNILKGFQSNQ
+181 QESNVNILSGFQSNQ

-201 KVQAAITNVA
+201 KVSAAITKVA
-211 AGTADANAME
+211 AGVADANAIK

-233 LYAKMTEEGK
+233 LYAKMSEEGK

-249 IQDDAIKL
+249 IQDDAIQL

-285 LAIAAGESPNALTNI
+285 LAIAAGESPNALTNV
-300 ARGFGVGLQGYGQDV
+300 AKGFAVGLQGYGQDV
-315 GKLTTQLREDQREAR
+315 DKLTTRLREDQREAR

-344 LAKRTLEIQK
+344 IAKRALEIQK

-371 DAIQKFN
+371 DAIQQFN
-378 RQMAGYKW
+378 QQMAGYKW

-391 STAADLQFKEKQL
+391 STAADLQFKEKSL

-416 AALARAEP
+416 AALVKAEP

-431 TMRHIGEDGT
+431 RMGHIGEDGT
-441 PTDTGNELLT
+441 PTDTGNEFLT
-451 KYLKEVTKGTSTL
+451 RYLKEVTKGTSTL
-464 KDSEFNRSTQ
+464 KDSEFNRKAG
-474 VIARDGVIPNTFIKK
+474 VIGKDGVIPNTYIKT
-489 PANYDDLSDE
+489 PTNYGDLSDD

-514 LTKITGDQ
+514 LTKITGNEIQ
-522 IGQFNQQ
+522 QFEEQ
-529 VQFIKSMRGTIPGLT
+529 VKFIKSMRDTIPGLV
-544 ISIQDLSPQLL
+544 ISIQDLPNSVL
-555 KHINKTRGGVKLIDT
+555 KYLKKPRKGVRLIDT
-570 LQQQGILS
+570 LQEQNILS

>member
-1 MSVFNRPMFR
+1 MFR
-11 IPGMTNNQ
+11 IPGVTNNQ

-27 PNMIRASFPGNIIS
+27 PNIMRASFPGNI
-41 SVPQQ
+41 
-46 NNNFIPITEN
+46 NNNRNQITSNFTIPANLYGGQT
-56 FAIPK
+56 
-61 ESDAAKKKILSRT
+61 KKIVDRG
-74 KENIRTGGLGGVDTS
+74 EGAGGVDTS
-89 DEKTLEEKKRES
+89 GEKTLEEKKRES
-101 LLEKFKRNAQKKEN
+101 LLEKFKREAQKKEN

-127 PVTGFMSQKEA
+127 PVTGFMSQKET

-159 DGADTTPISD
+159 DDADTTPISN

-175 GMGDNT
+175 GTGDNT
-181 QETDVNILKGFQSNQ
+181 QESDVNILKGFQSNQ

-211 AGTADANAME
+211 AGVADANAME
-221 IGGKTL
+221 VGGKTL
-227 SENADA
+227 NENVDA

-249 IQDDAIKL
+249 VQDDAIKL

-300 ARGFGVGLQGYGQDV
+300 AKGFAVGLQGYGQDV
-315 GKLTTQLREDQREAR
+315 NRLTDQLREDQREAR
-330 STMYNLLKDKKSEE
+330 NTMYNLLKDKKSEE

-364 LVGDKKN
+364 LVGDKK
-371 DAIQKFN
+371 DEAIQKFN

-404 AVTKENADKVFK
+404 AVTKENADKVFQ
-416 AALARAEP
+416 AALIKAEP

-431 TMRHIGEDGT
+431 EFGHIDADGNKT
-441 PTDTGNELLT
+441 EFANEFIN
-451 KYLKEVTKGTSTL
+451 KYLKELTKGTSTL
-464 KDSEFNRSTQ
+464 KDSEFNRK
-474 VIARDGVIPNTFIKK
+474 VENYGKDGVIPNTYIKK
-489 PANYDDLSDE
+489 PTNYGDLSDD
-499 KKESFGIA
+499 KKTSFGIA

-514 LTKITGDQ
+514 LTKITGNEIQ
-522 IGQFNQQ
+522 QFEEQ
-529 VQFIKSMRGTIPGLT
+529 VKFIKSMRGTIPGLV
-544 ISIQDLSPQLL
+544 ISIQDLPNTVL
-555 KHINKTRGGVKLIDT
+555 KYLKKPRKGVRLIDT
-570 LQQQGILS
+570 LQEQNILS